1 MGISIFFV
9 SSGAT
14 LLFRFED
21 GLGELG
27 VFVGYNM
34 EPMSALGGSENGR
47 KRWARCEQ
55 TRDA

>member
-14 LLFRFED
+14 ILFRFED

-34 EPMSALGGSENGR
+34 EPMGALGGSENGR
-47 KRWARCEQ
+47 KRWVRCV
-55 TRDA
+55 